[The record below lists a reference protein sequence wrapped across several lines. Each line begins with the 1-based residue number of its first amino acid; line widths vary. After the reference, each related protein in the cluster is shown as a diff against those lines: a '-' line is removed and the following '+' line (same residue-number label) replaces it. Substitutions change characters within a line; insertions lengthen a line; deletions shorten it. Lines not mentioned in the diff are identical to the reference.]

1 LVYRLRTRQCS
12 ASLLAEH
19 EVLDVVGSAGGS
31 VAGDEDGAHLWI
43 AFGGFELAGH
53 SGEEAIED

>member
-1 LVYRLRTRQCS
+1 M
-12 ASLLAEH
+12 
-19 EVLDVVGSAGGS
+19 VGAAGGS